1 MPTKENEKN
10 KCSICGNNNEENNSY
25 CGVCGNELNSEG
37 DDAKVGQKLE
47 DDDANLL
54 TTEQDEEVIEPAEG
68 DTSSDDSDQIMDEI
82 EEGEVITEVRQV
94 KSAWVWSSGPWLIVI
109 FAIALFMEPITEVI
123 AIMMAVVVVVPRFFL
138 WLRSSYVLT
147 ENVLIYNRGGMIRT
161 GTYKIPLSRITEVTE
176 NYGRFGRTLGYK
188 SVVIKLANGVSASLA
203 YISPESDLQQQI
215 AALTENN
222 PDIDSDNQPNRELD
236 SEESE

>member
-1 MPTKENEKN
+1 MPTKNDGKN
-10 KCSICGNNNEENNSY
+10 KCSVCGNTNEGKNVYCGICGNTLDSDADIKEEALEND
-25 CGVCGNELNSEG
+25 ELDSLQ
-37 DDAKVGQKLE
+37 V
-47 DDDANLL
+47 
-54 TTEQDEEVIEPAEG
+54 EQDTGTIEPEER
-68 DTSSDDSDQIMDEI
+68 DIVSDESNQLLDEI
-82 EEGEVITEVRQV
+82 EDGEVITEVRQI

-109 FAIALFMEPITEVI
+109 LAIALFMEPITEVI

-161 GTYKIPLSRITEVTE
+161 GTYRIPLERITEVSE

-188 SVVIKLANGVSASLA
+188 SVVIRLVNGVSASLA
-203 YISPESDLQQQI
+203 YIEPDSDFHEQI
-215 AALTENN
+215 ASLIENN
-222 PDIDSDNQPNRELD
+222 PVDIDLDDHSDRELG

>member
-10 KCSICGNNNEENNSY
+10 KCSICGNNNQENNSY
-25 CGVCGNELNSEG
+25 CGVCGHELNSEG

-54 TTEQDEEVIEPAEG
+54 TTEQDEEVIEPVEG
-68 DTSSDDSDQIMDEI
+68 DTGSDDSDQIMDEI

>member
-10 KCSICGNNNEENNSY
+10 KCSICGNNNQENNSY

-54 TTEQDEEVIEPAEG
+54 TAEQDEEVIEPVEG
-68 DTSSDDSDQIMDEI
+68 DTGSDDSDQIMDEI